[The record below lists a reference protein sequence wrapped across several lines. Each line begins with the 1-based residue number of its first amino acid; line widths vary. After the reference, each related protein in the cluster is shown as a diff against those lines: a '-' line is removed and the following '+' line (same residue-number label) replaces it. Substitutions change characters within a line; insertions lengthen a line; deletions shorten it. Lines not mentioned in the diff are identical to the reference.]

1 MGVTSREESGILV
14 NQMNPDKKKVKK
26 GLVIV
31 NTGNGKGKSTSAFG
45 VLLRAWGRGF
55 RVCVVQFIKAETG
68 QWGEIK
74 AAKKLGIDWF
84 ATGDGFTWTSKDMD
98 ETVARARKGWEIA
111 KEKILSRTYEV
122 VVLDEFTYAMHF
134 GWLDT
139 AQVINW
145 LQAHKPADLHL
156 MITGRDAPQA
166 LIEYADLVTEMRE
179 IKHPFTTQGIQAQP
193 GIEF

>member
-1 MGVTSREESGILV
+1 MGIETRKESGVLV
-14 NQMNPDKKKVKK
+14 NEMMNNKKVKK

-45 VLLRAWGRGF
+45 ILLRAWGRGF
-55 RVCVVQFIKAETG
+55 RVCVIQFIKAETG

-84 ATGDGFTWTSKDMD
+84 TTGDGFTWTSKDMD
-98 ETVARARKGWEIA
+98 ETVARALKGWEIA
-111 KEKILSRTYEV
+111 KEKIISGSYDV
-122 VVLDEFTYAMHF
+122 IILDEFTYAMHF

-139 AQVINW
+139 TQVIDW
-145 LQAHKPADLHL
+145 LKANRPEDLHL
-156 MITGRDAPQA
+156 IITGRDAPQA
-166 LIEYADLVTEMRE
+166 LIDYADLVTEMRE